1 MGSNYLFSFLFFIF
15 FQTGYTQNGW
25 SCKHKY
31 GFSYT
36 NGSQLLLSVD
46 YDYKV
51 NLFHIHYYRKIVA
64 KKSWGLDLMLNPQFG
79 VTEFKENPNSQ
90 LIERGQELGLNGGVL
105 IHKNLIKDHLNLYC
119 MLSACPHYISGAPE
133 RQAGGFIFADNATVG
148 CMVKI
153 DPYCHLLLGGGIRHI
168 SNAKLKSPNGGINT
182 TTIQAGLVLMVD

>member
-36 NGSQLLLSVD
+36 NGSQLFLSAD

-51 NLFHIHYYRKIVA
+51 NLFHIHYYRKLVA
-64 KKSWGLDLMLNPQFG
+64 KKFWGLDLMLNPQFG

-119 MLSACPHYISGAPE
+119 MLSAGPHYISGAPE

-153 DPYCHLLLGGGIRHI
+153 DPYCYLFLGGGIRHI
-168 SNAKLKSPNGGINT
+168 SNAKLKYPNGGINT